1 MLISY
6 NWIKSFTDY
15 KEKLSSFEIR
25 NKFSWHSCEIDEV
38 ISEEEAFQNMV
49 VGQILTLKKHPDA
62 DSLQICE
69 VDLGSNLGTHQIVCG
84 GSNLSEKMLVAVAMP
99 GAKVRWHGEGE
110 LIELKKTKIRGQESF
125 GMICASDEISMG
137 QSQGKEIMD
146 ISNLKLKAGTTLSQA
161 FNKNDFVLDID
172 NKTLTNRPDLW
183 CAEGLARELA
193 TITKSKFN
201 KLNPKDPKAPKTGET
216 VELKIENPEFVK
228 RFQTLII
235 ENLEVKESPIEI
247 QNLLIKSGLT
257 PKNNIVDAT
266 NYIMYELG
274 QPMHA
279 YDFEEVQEN
288 GKVNFL
294 IKKANKDESLVLL
307 GDQEIHL
314 NENDNVLYVK
324 NSPQILLGIKGGLHS
339 GVSEKTKK
347 IVLESAVFDGIM
359 TRKSSQ
365 NHHIRTDSL
374 ARYEKNLDPENTK
387 RAIFRFIEILKISC
401 PNLKLS
407 GPITDVYNNK
417 FQPNKIN
424 LDINKL
430 NSYLGFEID
439 KNSAISILKTMEFEV
454 KDKKDHLIVTPPSFR
469 STGDIEIYQDLIEEV
484 ARHFGYHNLKSQI
497 KEHSKPGSN
506 LNQRIVEH
514 KVRELLANI
523 GLNEVINY
531 NFINEEDINATF
543 LNVNTHLK
551 LLNNLNSEQTHMRQ
565 SLLSN
570 ILKNC
575 ELNHK
580 NFKDIQLFEIG
591 RTHIKSN
598 EYFPIEELKLGI
610 LVSKKQDNF
619 FTLKG
624 ILERLIQDLNL
635 KGARF
640 EVNHNPNPYFH
651 PNKSAQIKYQGK
663 HLLAEI
669 GIIHPST
676 QKHYNLENQ
685 SPIAYAEINLGML
698 HELNLSIQ
706 KFSPINTL
714 PKLEFDLS
722 IDVQDS
728 IFNDEIIK
736 VLKKSSSL
744 IQDIN
749 FVDLYKGDNIGEGF
763 KSMTYKISLQSK
775 DKTLDS
781 KDLEDVQNKC
791 YENLKSIGGS
801 VRGVK

>member
-38 ISEEEAFQNMV
+38 ISEEEAFENMV
-49 VGQILTLKKHPDA
+49 VGQILKLSKHQDA

-69 VDLGSNLGTHQIVCG
+69 VDLGSEIGTHQIVCG
-84 GSNLSEKMLVAVAMP
+84 GSNLSRNMLVAVAMP

-110 LIELKKTKIRGQESF
+110 LIELKKTKIRGEESF

-137 QSQGKEIMD
+137 ESQGKEIMD
-146 ISNLKLKAGTTLSQA
+146 ISNLKVKAGTPLSQA

-193 TITKSKFN
+193 TITKSKFI
-201 KLNPKDPKAPKTGET
+201 KLDPKNPNAPKSGES

-294 IKKANKDESLVLL
+294 IKKANEDEKLNLL
-307 GDQEIHL
+307 GDQEITL
-314 NENDNVLYVK
+314 TENDNVLYVK
-324 NSPQILLGIKGGLHS
+324 NNPQMLLGIKGGANS
-339 GVSEKTKK
+339 GVSEKTNK

-365 NHHIRTDSL
+365 THHIRTDSL
-374 ARYEKNLDPENTK
+374 ARYEKNLDPENTT
-387 RAIFRFIEILKISC
+387 RAIFRFVELLKISC
-401 PNLKLS
+401 PELKLS
-407 GPITDVYNNK
+407 GPITDIYNQK
-417 FQPNKIN
+417 FQASEIK
-424 LDINKL
+424 LDL
-430 NSYLGFEID
+430 ERVNSYLGFEIEKD
-439 KNSAISILKTMEFEV
+439 SILEILNTMEFTV
-454 KDKKDHLIVTPPSFR
+454 KDNKDHLLVIPPSFR
-469 STGDIEIYQDLIEEV
+469 STGDIAIYQDLIEEI
-484 ARHFGYHNLKSQI
+484 ARHHGYHNLKSQI
-497 KEHSKPGSN
+497 KKHSKPGSN
-506 LNQRIVEH
+506 LNQRLVEH

-523 GLNEVINY
+523 GLNEVLNY
-531 NFINEEDINATF
+531 NFINEDDINAT
-543 LNVNTHLK
+543 LLDINSHLK
-551 LLNNLNSEQTHMRQ
+551 LLNRLNNDHTHMRQ
-565 SLLSN
+565 TLLSN
-570 ILKNC
+570 MLKNC

-580 NFKDIQLFEIG
+580 NFKEIQLFEIG
-591 RTHIKSN
+591 RTHIKSG
-598 EYFPIEELKLGI
+598 EYFPVEELKLGI
-610 LVSKKQDNF
+610 IVSKNQDNF
-619 FTLKG
+619 SILKG
-624 ILERLIQDLNL
+624 IVERLLEELNL
-635 KGARF
+635 KGIRF
-640 EVNHNPNPYFH
+640 EVNKEPNPYLH
-651 PNKSAQIKYQGK
+651 PNKSASIKYQGR
-663 HLLAEI
+663 HDLAEL

-676 QKHYNLENQ
+676 QKHYDLDGQN
-685 SPIAYAEINLGML
+685 PIAYAEINLGML
-698 HELNLSIQ
+698 HELNLAIK
-706 KFSPINTL
+706 KFTPINTL

-722 IDVQDS
+722 IDVKDK
-728 IFNDEIIK
+728 IFNQDIIK
-736 VLKKSSSL
+736 VLQKSSNL
-744 IQDIN
+744 IQEIK
-749 FVDLYKGDNIGEGF
+749 FIDLYKGENIKKGY

-781 KDLEDVQNKC
+781 KDLEEVQQNC
-791 YENLKSIGGS
+791 YKNLKTIGGE
-801 VRGVK
+801 VRGS